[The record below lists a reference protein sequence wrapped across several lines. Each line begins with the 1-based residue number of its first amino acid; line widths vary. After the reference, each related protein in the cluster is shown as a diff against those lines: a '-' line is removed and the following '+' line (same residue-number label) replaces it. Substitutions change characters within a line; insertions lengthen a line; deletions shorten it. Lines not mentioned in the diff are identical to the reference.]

1 MRERQ
6 IINKDKMGETV
17 KGHNERERVR
27 ETLSRVA
34 QLFTQKKIRGT
45 NVEGRWCIK
54 VLCYR
59 TLDSCLYADKCLC
72 MLE

>member
-6 IINKDKMGETV
+6 IINKDKMGERV
-17 KGHNERERVR
+17 EEYNERERVR
-27 ETLSRVA
+27 DPKSRSA
-34 QLFTQKKIRGT
+34 TIYAKKIRGT